1 MTEIYKWLIHSGV
14 LNRVSKPS
22 RYIGKELNTVKKDYS
37 EKLRFLLLF
46 PDTYEIGMSHLG
58 LKILYRWLN
67 EEEFIFAER
76 SYLPWKD
83 MLTEMKKKE
92 IPLYSYETYSPAT
105 DFHIIGI
112 TLQYELSYTNI
123 LASLE
128 TAGIPVW
135 QNERTTEPLIV
146 GGGPCT
152 ANPEPVA
159 DFFDLFI
166 IGDGE
171 NASVEVSRLVWKHLD
186 LLLRGKRT
194 ELLKKLSCIQG
205 AYVPS
210 LGKNRVKKAVVSD
223 FEHYPINKKPLVP
236 FMGIVHDRANIELM
250 RGCNRGCRFCQAGMF
265 YRPVRERKHEEIAES
280 IEEIIEN
287 TGYDELSLLSLS
299 TMDYSAIE
307 ELSKKI
313 LPFQNDRKIG
323 LSLPSSRVDAFSVEM
338 ASKIASIRKTGLT
351 FAPEAGT
358 QRLRNVINKNIKEN
372 DIFDAIK
379 NAVNNGWRRLK
390 LYFMIGLPTETPE
403 DLEGIVKLCSDIKN
417 LGLKDITVSVATFIP
432 KAQTPFQYAKQIS
445 PEEAWKRYDKLK
457 RIRRFGK
464 LQFSDP
470 YRSYIDGALSQ
481 GGREIAR
488 VIFHAY
494 KNGSIF
500 DEWSEE
506 FSYETWLNAFEEKGF
521 DINSYTQ
528 ERKIGESFPWNH
540 ISIGIDETFL
550 KNEYSKSLKGLTTE
564 DCRNGT
570 CTLCGVCYSL
580 NVTNRLDKTWKH

>member
-1 MTEIYKWLIHSGV
+1 MTEIYKWLLHSGV
-14 LNRVSKPS
+14 LNKVSKPS
-22 RYIGKELNTVKKDYS
+22 RYIGKELNAVKKNYS
-37 EKLRFLLLF
+37 NKLRFLLLF

-67 EEEFIFAER
+67 EEEFIFTER
-76 SYLPWKD
+76 TYLPWKD
-83 MLTEMKKKE
+83 MLSEMKKE
-92 IPLYSYETYSPAT
+92 GIPLYSYETYSPAM

-112 TLQYELSYTNI
+112 TLQYELSYTNV

-128 TAGIPVW
+128 TAGIPIW
-135 QNERTTEPLIV
+135 QKERTTEPLIV

-159 DFFDLFI
+159 DFFDLFL

-171 NASVEVSRLVWKHLD
+171 KASVEISRLVWNHLD
-186 LLLRGKRT
+186 LLREGKRK
-194 ELLKKLSCIQG
+194 ELLKKLSEIQG
-205 AYVPS
+205 VYIPS
-210 LGKNRVKKAVVSD
+210 LRKNNVKKAIVND
-223 FEHYPINKKPLVP
+223 LENYPVNKKPLVP

-265 YRPVRERKHEEIAES
+265 YRPVRERKHDEIVES
-280 IEEIIEN
+280 IEDIIKN

-299 TMDYSAIE
+299 TMDYTAIE
-307 ELSKKI
+307 ELSQKL
-313 LPFQNDRKIG
+313 LPFQDEKKIG

-358 QRLRNVINKNIKEN
+358 QRLRNAINKNIKES
-372 DIFDAIK
+372 DIFDTMK
-379 NAVNNGWRRLK
+379 NAINNGWRRLK
-390 LYFMIGLPTETPE
+390 LYFMIGLPTETSE
-403 DLEGIVKLCSDIKN
+403 DLEGIVKLCSDIKK

-432 KAQTPFQYAKQIS
+432 KAQTPFQYAAQIP

-457 RIRRFGK
+457 KIRRFGK
-464 LQFSDP
+464 LHFSDP
-470 YRSYIDGALSQ
+470 YRSYIDGAISR

-488 VIFHAY
+488 VIYNAY

-506 FSYETWLNAFEEKGF
+506 FSYDTWLNAFKEENLN
-521 DINSYTQ
+521 INSYTK
-528 ERKIGESFPWNH
+528 ERKKGDIFPWNH
-540 ISIGIDETFL
+540 IFIGIDEAFL
-550 KNEYSKSLKGLTTE
+550 KNEYSKVLEGLTTE

-570 CTLCGVCYSL
+570 CTFCGVCYSL
-580 NVTNRLDKTWKH
+580 NVSNLLDKTWKH